1 MISVSTDRTRA
12 RCREDVR
19 SRIWRFVE
27 DRRRFPSAILIT
39 EANYLTV
46 VKRRE
51 ISCVLVMLIRHLVLS
66 FLKSLSHFMSDLGA
80 CPRSLSEGSIVL
92 YDH

>member
-1 MISVSTDRTRA
+1 MISVSTDSTRA

-27 DRRRFPSAILIT
+27 DRRMFPSAILIT
-39 EANYLTV
+39 EANCLTV
-46 VKRRE
+46 VKRRYLLRAGHADTS
-51 ISCVLVMLIRHLVLS
+51 SCSVVLDVSLS
-66 FLKSLSHFMSDLGA
+66 FHRDLGA
-80 CPRSLSEGSIVL
+80 CPRSLSEEYIVL

>member
-12 RCREDVR
+12 RHREDLR

-39 EANYLTV
+39 EANCLTV

-51 ISCVLVMLIRHLVLS
+51 ISCVLVMLIRHLFLS
-66 FLKSLSHFMSDLGA
+66 FLEVSLSFHRGIGA
-80 CPRSLSEGSIVL
+80 CPRYLSEASIVL